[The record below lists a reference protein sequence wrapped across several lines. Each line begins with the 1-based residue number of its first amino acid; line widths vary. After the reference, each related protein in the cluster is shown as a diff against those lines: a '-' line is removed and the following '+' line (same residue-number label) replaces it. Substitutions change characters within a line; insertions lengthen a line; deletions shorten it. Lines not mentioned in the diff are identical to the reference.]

1 MAQKTAH
8 HCLFAPLATLVMG
21 VATVTQDAAAQV
33 STPPPAPQQAS
44 PMQEGVRRHERLTQ
58 RVPPGVAL
66 PLTLPGGA
74 TGELYLTKAARGQ
87 RNVSVLLHFHG
98 AAWIPQQ
105 AAESQGRPLV
115 VVSLSLGSGSGIYD
129 RTFRAPGMTDSLMA
143 RTQATVD
150 SLAGRRVDVNRVYLT
165 GFSAGHGAIRVML
178 RDSAWMHRVN
188 GVLLM
193 DGMHTSYVPE
203 GVPLASGGALDSLN
217 LLALTAYARRA
228 ARGDADTRMVVTHSE
243 IFPGTFASTT
253 ETAAWMLQS
262 LGMAEQPVL
271 KWGPRGLQQIGEAK
285 RGRLLVMGFAGNS
298 APDHSDHYHAMPEL
312 LRQLVR

>member
-8 HCLFAPLATLVMG
+8 HCLLAPLATLVMG
-21 VATVTQDAAAQV
+21 VTTVTQGAAAQV

-58 RVPPGVAL
+58 QVLPGVAL

-74 TGELYLTKAARGQ
+74 AGELYVTKAARSQ
-87 RNVSVLLHFHG
+87 RNVSVLVHFHG

-115 VVSLSLGSGSGIYD
+115 VVSLSLGSGSGVYD
-129 RTFRAPGMTDSLMA
+129 RTFRVPGMTDSLMA

-150 SLAGRRVDVNRVYLT
+150 SLAGRRVDVKRVYLT
-165 GFSAGHGAIRVML
+165 GFSAGHGAIRVIL

-298 APDHSDHYHAMPEL
+298 APDHIDHYHAMPEL

>member
-8 HCLFAPLATLVMG
+8 HCLLAPLATLVMG

-74 TGELYLTKAARGQ
+74 RGELYLTKAARGQ

-178 RDSAWMHRVN
+178 RDSAWMHRVD

-243 IFPGTFASTT
+243 IFPGTFASAT

-298 APDHSDHYHAMPEL
+298 APDHIDHYHAMPEL

>member
-1 MAQKTAH
+1 MARKTAH
-8 HCLFAPLATLVMG
+8 RRLLARLATVVVGM
-21 VATVTQDAAAQV
+21 ATLAPAVAAQ
-33 STPPPAPQQAS
+33 SAAPQQAS
-44 PMQEGVRRHERLTQ
+44 PMTEGVRRHERLAQ
-58 RVPPGVAL
+58 QVLPGVTV
-66 PLTLPGGA
+66 PIMLPGGA
-74 TGELYLTKAARGQ
+74 KGELYVTTAARGQ
-87 RNVSVLLHFHG
+87 RRVSILVHFHG

-105 AAESQGRPLV
+105 AAESQGQPVV
-115 VVSLSLGSGSGIYD
+115 VVSLSLGSGSGVYD
-129 RTFRAPGMTDSLMA
+129 RTFRVPGMADSLLA

-150 SLAGRRVDVNRVYLT
+150 SLVGRRVEVRRLYLS

-178 RDSAWMHRVN
+178 RDSAWTPRVN

-203 GVPLASGGALDSLN
+203 GVPLASGGTLDSIN

-228 ARGDADTRMVVTHSE
+228 ARGDADARMVITHSE

-271 KWGPRGLQQIGEAK
+271 KWGPRGMQQIGEAK
-285 RGRLLVMGFAGNS
+285 RGNLLVMGFAGNS
-298 APDHSDHYHAMPEL
+298 APDHIDHYHALPEL
-312 LRQLVR
+312 LRRLLR